1 MKPKSTAMVVTGSA
15 AQVPKNSASQLNIEV
30 IPLGVIIDGREYQ
43 DGVNLTPG
51 ELYQKM
57 RSGNVEVK
65 TTAPSVGQYY
75 ACFKKIAEKGSKEIL
90 CITLS
95 SKLSSDYSQA
105 VDAANLL
112 KTENPDCKVV
122 VYDSLSAAVPQGLL
136 VIEAAQRLIAGESLE
151 SVIEFLD
158 SARRRAG
165 FMAALDSLDYLS
177 RGGRIGKAAYLLG
190 SALHI
195 IPVLSLNEEGIVAPA
210 AILRQKG
217 KVLPTLL
224 STLQKKTSGYQKIQV
239 AVMHADALDEAKT
252 LQQLVQQ
259 AFPGVD
265 VPIEEFTPVMGAHAG
280 PGLIGLGY
288 YYE

>member
-1 MKPKSTAMVVTGSA
+1 M
-15 AQVPKNSASQLNIEV
+15 
-30 IPLGVIIDGREYQ
+30 
-43 DGVNLTPG
+43 
-51 ELYQKM
+51 
-57 RSGNVEVK
+57 NVL
-65 TTAPSVGQYY
+65 
-75 ACFKKIAEKGSKEIL
+75 KKITEQGSKEIL

-112 KTENPDCKVV
+112 KTEYPDCKVV

-136 VIEAAQRLIAGESLE
+136 AIEAAQKLIAGESLE

-165 FMAALDSLDYLS
+165 FMAALDSLVYLS

-210 AILRQKG
+210 AILRQKA

-224 STLQKKTSGYQKIQV
+224 SMLQKKTSGYQKIQV

-252 LQQLVQQ
+252 LQQLILQ